1 MTKRINFDMDGTLAD
16 FYGVENWL
24 DYLLNGQTKPY
35 REARPMHNMRR
46 LNRALNQLQ
55 ANGWEI
61 NIVSWLSRGGSK
73 EYGERITKAKENWLR
88 RHMGSV
94 IFDNI
99 IIVDYGTEKYTLSDG
114 ILFDDEEHNR
124 KEWEKINGNTAF
136 SPEKI
141 FEVLK
146 ELLDK

>member
-24 DYLLNGQTKPY
+24 DYLLNGRTKPY

-73 EYGERITKAKENWLR
+73 EYGERVTRAKENWLR

-94 IFDNI
+94 MFDNI

-124 KEWEKINGNTAF
+124 EEWEKVNGNRAF
-136 SPEKI
+136 SPEEI
-141 FEVLK
+141 FDILK
-146 ELLDK
+146 VLLDK